1 MFSTPSLSATHNTTE
16 TGNSQGRSTQLSNCY
31 HLGGCTA
38 VHAPKILDKYD
49 CLKQHQGLYVYDRP
63 EAPPT
68 TPVFIL
74 LYFRLVGSARKYSQT
89 MHFGILV
96 IAGNDILSP
105 QTEVPFSYPCG
116 AVRCFSFCSPQR
128 AIGNLELAS
137 TEASTAAYVGPV
149 PLRGAGNT
157 PS

>member
-1 MFSTPSLSATHNTTE
+1 MKPF
-16 TGNSQGRSTQLSNCY
+16 
-31 HLGGCTA
+31 CT
-38 VHAPKILDKYD
+38 APKILDKYD
-49 CLKQHQGLYVYDRP
+49 CLKQHQGLYVYGRP
-63 EAPPT
+63 EAPPM

-116 AVRCFSFCSPQR
+116 AVRYFSFCFPQR